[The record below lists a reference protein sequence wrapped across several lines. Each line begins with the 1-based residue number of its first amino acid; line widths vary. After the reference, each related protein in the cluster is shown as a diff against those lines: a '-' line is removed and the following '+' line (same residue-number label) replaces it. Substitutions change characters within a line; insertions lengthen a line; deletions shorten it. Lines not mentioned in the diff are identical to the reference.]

1 MKKEKKNNKNN
12 FKKITINNKYIV
24 LLFILIILLILFILF
39 KKINV
44 IENFYEKNVKFDII
58 ITASYIPSHPSIKI
72 IKETIESLNY
82 IGYNGNEKI
91 NVYLAHDY
99 KDNKDYEEYLNNLQN
114 YCNSY
119 NQKNN
124 KFNLIIIKRKTW
136 GHLTGNI
143 RNALQHVNSKYILVI
158 QHDFPF
164 IKQFDIQKVID
175 DMEEN
180 TNIKYIRFNKRK
192 NIKRGFDG
200 DPGSSGQ
207 HLFGL
212 QQKQKNYTYTR
223 TPGWSDNN
231 HICLTSYYN
240 DIVMKECPDGT
251 PMEHNLHG
259 KINDEI
265 THRKYGTYLFGELNH
280 SKMINHTDGKNSKK

>member
-1 MKKEKKNNKNN
+1 MYKRWVESYQHNIETYQLKNN
-12 FKKITINNKYIV
+12 YS
-24 LLFILIILLILFILF
+24 
-39 KKINV
+39 
-44 IENFYEKNVKFDII
+44 ENFNKDTKNMFSII
-58 ITASYIPSHPSIKI
+58 ITTNHIPTHPSIKI

-82 IGYNGNEKI
+82 IGYKGNEKI

-119 NQKNN
+119 NQKSN
-124 KFNLIIIKRKTW
+124 KFDLSIIKRKTW

-143 RNALQHVNSKYILVI
+143 RNALQYINTKYILVI
-158 QHDFPF
+158 QHDLPF
-164 IKQFDIQKVID
+164 VQNFDIQKVIE

-180 TNIKYIRFNKRK
+180 TNLKHVRFNKRK
-192 NIKRGFDG
+192 NIRLNFDG
-200 DPGSSGQ
+200 EPGHGCQLSTCL
-207 HLFGL
+207 LFGL

-231 HICLTSYYN
+231 HISLKSYYD
-240 DIVMKECPDGT
+240 DIVMKESPDGT
-251 PMEHNLHG
+251 AMENNLHG
-259 KINDEI
+259 KIDNEI

-280 SKMINHTDGKNSKK
+280 SKMIKHTDGRGSK